1 MHSASP
7 LVPDFN
13 SFVASDHGI
22 SATEAER
29 LIQEWLV
36 RYRPQA
42 RPPIRFLVPVE
53 EGGACSV
60 ADD

>member
-1 MHSASP
+1 MRAASS
-7 LVPDFN
+7 LVPDFS

-22 SATEAER
+22 SAAEAER

-42 RPPIRFLVPVE
+42 PRPIQFLVPVE
-53 EGGACSV
+53 EDGGR

>member
-1 MHSASP
+1 MHAASS
-7 LVPDFN
+7 LVPDFS

-22 SATEAER
+22 SASEAER
-29 LIQEWLV
+29 LIQDWLL

-42 RPPIRFLVPVE
+42 RRPIQFLVPVE
-53 EGGACSV
+53 DDAARAA

>member
-1 MHSASP
+1 MHAASP

-22 SATEAER
+22 SASEAER

-42 RPPIRFLVPVE
+42 RRPIQFLVPVE
-53 EGGACSV
+53 EHGTCGPAEE
-60 ADD
+60 